1 MELAKTSP
9 TIDRRLFAPRRSF
22 SLEGVTALFRGLHDR
37 VQARM
42 WRSEC
47 EARVR
52 ALALSRQD
60 GVKRTPTAIAEPA
73 RSVDTREMA
82 LWGPGRDS
90 NPRHTV

>member
-1 MELAKTSP
+1 MELAKPFP

-42 WRSEC
+42 WRSAC

-52 ALALSRQD
+52 ALAPNRQD
-60 GVKRTPTAIAEPA
+60 EARRTPTAIASPA
-73 RSVDTREMA
+73 D
-82 LWGPGRDS
+82 L
-90 NPRHTV
+90 

>member
-1 MELAKTSP
+1 MELARTCP

-42 WRSEC
+42 WRSAC

-52 ALALSRQD
+52 ALAPNRRD
-60 GVKRTPTAIAEPA
+60 GAKRAPTAIASPL
-73 RSVDTREMA
+73 D
-82 LWGPGRDS
+82 L
-90 NPRHTV
+90 